1 MDAPFFILVMLLL
14 AVGLVAL
21 FSASYATAYYKFNGN
36 ALWFV
41 SRQALFAVLGIVALF
56 VASRFPYRK
65 LHYFAWPLMG
75 VSIVFLILVLVPSI
89 GTYANGAR
97 RWIDLGITNF
107 QPSELAKFAII
118 LCFASMI
125 TLYGPK
131 KMRQFKYGIAP
142 FVGLIGLISALLILE
157 PHLSATVIV
166 AMTGIVMIFIGGA
179 NMKWLI
185 AAGSIGVCG
194 GVAYIATST
203 YALDRV
209 KVWLDPFIDLQY
221 KGWQGAQ
228 SFMAIGS
235 GGFWGLGLG
244 QSRQKHLYLPEPAN
258 DFIFSVWCEEMG
270 FVGAML
276 VIIAFAALIIR
287 GYQIALRAPDRFG
300 TLLVSGITTQLAL
313 QAFFNMGVVSG
324 LLPVTGASLPFFSYG
339 GTSLLILLAEAGIV
353 LAVSREIP
361 APDKG

>member
-1 MDAPFFILVMLLL
+1 MDMPYFILVLLL
-14 AVGLVAL
+14 MAVGLIAL
-21 FSASYATAYYKFNGN
+21 FSASYATAYYKMKGN
-36 ALWFV
+36 STHFV
-41 SRQALFAVLGIVALF
+41 FRQGLFAVLGIGALLT
-56 VASRFPYRK
+56 ASRIPYRK
-65 LHYFAWPLMG
+65 LHYLAAPSMAISVIL
-75 VSIVFLILVLVPSI
+75 LILVRIPGI
-89 GTYANGAR
+89 GTYYNGAY
-97 RWIDLGITNF
+97 RWIDLGFTNF
-107 QPSELAKFAII
+107 QPSELAKGALI

-142 FVGLIGLISALLILE
+142 FVGLIGLVSILLLIE

-166 AMTGIVMIFIGGA
+166 AMTGIIMIFIGGA
-179 NMKWLI
+179 NMGWLI
-185 AAGSIGVCG
+185 GAGAVGITGA
-194 GVAYIATST
+194 VAFVVTNQ
-203 YALDRV
+203 YAMDRV
-209 KVWLDPFIDLQY
+209 KVWLDPFIDFQGD
-221 KGWQGAQ
+221 GWQGAQ

-244 QSRQKHLYLPEPAN
+244 QSRQKHLYLPETAN

-300 TLLVSGITTQLAL
+300 TLLVAGITTQIAL
-313 QAFFNMGVVSG
+313 QTLFNMGVVSG

-339 GTSLLILLAEAGIV
+339 GTSLLILLIEAGAV
-353 LAVSREIP
+353 LSVSREIP
-361 APDKG
+361 APDQG

>member
-1 MDAPFFILVMLLL
+1 MLLLL
-14 AVGLVAL
+14 AVGLIAL
-21 FSASYATAYYKFNGN
+21 FSASYATAFYKMQGKSTH
-36 ALWFV
+36 FV
-41 SRQALFAVLGIVALF
+41 LRQGLFAVMGLVALL

-65 LHYFAWPLMG
+65 LHYFAAPLMF
-75 VSIVFLILVLVPSI
+75 VSVVFLALVRIPGI
-89 GTYANGAR
+89 GTYYNGAY

-107 QPSELAKFAII
+107 QPSELAKFALI

-142 FVGLIGLISALLILE
+142 FMGLLGLVSGLLIIE
-157 PHLSATVIV
+157 PHLSATVIM
-166 AMTGIVMIFIGGA
+166 AMTGIIMIFIGGA
-179 NMKWLI
+179 NMKWLVG
-185 AAGSIGVCG
+185 AGLVGISG
-194 GVAYIATST
+194 GVAFVLMNS
-203 YALDRV
+203 YAMDRV
-209 KVWLDPFIDLQY
+209 KVWLDPFIDLQD

-244 QSRQKHLYLPEPAN
+244 QGRQKHLYLPEPAN

-300 TLLVSGITTQLAL
+300 TLIVAGVTTQIAIQTL
-313 QAFFNMGVVSG
+313 FNMGVVSG

-339 GTSLLILLAEAGIV
+339 GTSLLILLAEVGVV
-353 LAVSREIP
+353 LSVSREIP
-361 APDKG
+361 APEQG